1 MRGLP
6 GLGID
11 VGGGSAKIGLV
22 APDGSVLGRCE
33 VASDPQLTGGALLD
47 TFLAAAA
54 RLQAGARTPDLAGI
68 GIGLPGQINLQC
80 GTTQV
85 GNVLSLNGF
94 AIVEHVRVRT
104 GLHARLENDATLAAL
119 AEHRFG
125 SGRGASRFMTVTLG
139 TGIGVG
145 FIEYGAA
152 VHTSNGTLGDIGH
165 VIVDPLGAQSCR
177 QGCHGCLES
186 VASSLAIAERYAAL
200 PGAAHTEASTQLGS
214 LFKAARAG
222 DTACL
227 QIINE
232 AARFLAA
239 GIVTW
244 IHVFAPDRIAF
255 AGGMSQG
262 GPILL
267 DRITAAVRTFA
278 IPNYLVN
285 LSFVQ
290 AELGTDAGLVGAA
303 ALAFETEISRGT
315 RELAAL

>member
-11 VGGGSAKIGLV
+11 VGGGTTKIGLV

-33 VASDPQLTGGALLD
+33 VASDSQLTGGALLD

-54 RLQAGARTPDLAGI
+54 RLQAEARTPDLAGI
-68 GIGLPGQINLQC
+68 GIGLPGQIDLQN
-80 GTTQV
+80 GSTHV
-85 GNVLSLNGF
+85 GNVPALNGF
-94 AIVEHVRVRT
+94 AIIEHVRART
-104 GLHARLENDATLAAL
+104 GLHAKLENDATLAAL

-125 SGRGASRFMTVTLG
+125 SGRGAKRFMTVTLG

-145 FIEYGAA
+145 FVENGAA

-165 VIVDPLGAQSCR
+165 VIVDPLGARRCR

-186 VASSLAIAERYAAL
+186 VASSLAIAERYAEL
-200 PGAAHTEASTQLGS
+200 QSVAHTEASARLGS
-214 LFKAARAG
+214 LFEAARVG

-227 QIINE
+227 QIIDE
-232 AARFLAA
+232 AARYLAA

-244 IHVFAPDRIAF
+244 IHIFAPDRIAF
-255 AGGMSQG
+255 AGGMSKS

-267 DRITAAVRTFA
+267 DRIIAAVQA
-278 IPNYLVN
+278 LAMPNYLAN
-285 LSFVQ
+285 LSFVL
-290 AELGTDAGLVGAA
+290 AELGADAGLVGAA
-303 ALAFETEISRGT
+303 ALAFETEVGQGT